1 MSGIATQTR
10 PRWTLSS
17 RSGRL
22 WHSVYLH
29 PENTWTQF
37 LDVEAEAGER
47 GRFVDVSCAS
57 SFNRLHV
64 CAITDDGR
72 LWHSIREGDPWS
84 QFADVEV
91 EAGERGRFVDVSC
104 AFQYNPNIPPEMQQ
118 LHVCAITDDGRLW
131 HSIRQGDPWS
141 QFADV
146 EGEAGER
153 GRFVKVS
160 CFYEE
165 NSNIPPEAQR
175 LHVCAITADGRLWY
189 ASRQGDPWTR
199 FLDVETKSGERGRFV
214 DVSCAVGHGL
224 HICAITDDGRL
235 WHAIRFGT
243 PWTQF
248 RDVEGE
254 TGERGRFV
262 NVACGHSGP
271 GDRLH
276 VYAIT
281 DDGRLWYSLR
291 RGDPWR
297 RFRDVEAA
305 TGERGVFSKVVCDQY
320 GTHVCGITV
329 EP

>member
-1 MSGIATQTR
+1 MSERATQTK

-22 WHSVYLH
+22 WHSIRQGNSWS
-29 PENTWTQF
+29 PF
-37 LDVEAEAGER
+37 LDVEGEAGER
-47 GRFVDVSCAS
+47 GRFVDVSCA
-57 SFNRLHV
+57 
-64 CAITDDGR
+64 DDRIG
-72 LWHSIREGDPWS
+72 
-84 QFADVEV
+84 
-91 EAGERGRFVDVSC
+91 
-104 AFQYNPNIPPEMQQ
+104 

-146 EGEAGER
+146 ESEAGER

-160 CFYEE
+160 CAYEY
-165 NSNIPPEAQR
+165 NTNVPPETLR
-175 LHVCAITADGRLWY
+175 LPVFAITADGRLWY

-214 DVSCAVGHGL
+214 DVSCADGSGL

-235 WHAIRFGT
+235 WHAIRYGT

-262 NVACGHSGP
+262 NVACGYSGP

-291 RGDPWR
+291 RGDPWS

-305 TGERGVFSKVVCDQY
+305 AGERGVFTKVACDQY
-320 GTHVCGITV
+320 GNHVCGITV